1 MQTSLYSNDPKFS
14 DWKAWANRADPD
26 QTAPRRAILS
36 FSLHLL
42 DSLLYGTVTCSDNYS
57 NFPGDRIFRNFTVV
71 LYHTCLRNWLFAV
84 LGSPTIQILMSPRSF
99 VISWVTLGT
108 PPNNIKRIP
117 LFISSLPE
125 QMKNNTGPSYLK
137 IEPEHGKM
145 IWAPSEDLDQF
156 WHLPS
161 LIRFFTVHLKMLWS
175 LATLT
180 HKVHSEE

>member
-1 MQTSLYSNDPKFS
+1 MIPSFRTERPGQTELTQIRLLLEEPFCHSVCIFWTHYSMVQSHDPII
-14 DWKAWANRADPD
+14 
-26 QTAPRRAILS
+26 TA
-36 FSLHLL
+36 
-42 DSLLYGTVTCSDNYS
+42 
-57 NFPGDRIFRNFTVV
+57 IFFVCPNIQE

-137 IEPEHGKM
+137 TEPEHGK
-145 IWAPSEDLDQF
+145 IAWALSEDLDQF

-180 HKVHSEE
+180 HKAHSEE